1 MSPSSIQAVKQVVLP
16 SGTLTI
22 ELHDEQVPLDTITEY
37 AVRQNPRRGFLFVS
51 KILGKHLPVKPSE
64 ALKHH
69 CSLAKSLPLDAE
81 GPVLF
86 IGMAETATGL
96 SASIFEE
103 HCKLT
108 GRKDALYLP
117 STRYRLGEHATLL
130 FQETHSHATDHLIY
144 PPQDPEKKALWDHAR
159 TLVLIDDE
167 ITTGKTLKALTH
179 TLKAALPALQE
190 VHLVCFTSWLDLP
203 PAVLQEEFGLPVQIH
218 ALVKGRMDFTP
229 NPEFAPPELP
239 KVTGNGADKTP
250 LIRKEYSRLG
260 RLPDEHALPEH
271 LQKKVAELPLQDRPI
286 LVLGT
291 GEFAFE
297 PLKFAAA
304 LENAG
309 HQVVFHTTT
318 RSPILP
324 GEVIHS
330 RLEFPDNY
338 GDQIPNYLYN
348 HHPAQYSRIM
358 LCFETLPTSEDQ
370 TLADLLQ
377 AETVY
382 F

>member
-1 MSPSSIQAVKQVVLP
+1 MRRTTIALP
-16 SGTLTI
+16 SGTLQI
-22 ELHDEQVPLDTITEY
+22 ELHEEQVPLESITTY

-51 KILGKHLPVKPSE
+51 KILGKHLPVRPSE

-69 CSLAKSLPLDAE
+69 RFLAASLPAQAQ

-96 SASIFEE
+96 ATSVFEE
-103 HCKLT
+103 YCKAS
-108 GRKDALYLP
+108 GRQDVLYLP
-117 STRYRLGEHATLL
+117 STRYRLGDRATLQ

-144 PPQDPEKKALWDHAR
+144 PPESGLKKDLWDGAK

-179 TLKAALPALQE
+179 TLKGQLHGLRE

-203 PAVLQEEFGLPVQIH
+203 EEVLLEAFGLPVTIH
-218 ALVKGRMDFTP
+218 ALVKGNMAFEANPDFS
-229 NPEFAPPELP
+229 PPELP
-239 KVTGNGADKTP
+239 KVIGNGEDKAS
-250 LIRKEYSRLG
+250 LIRHEYARLG
-260 RLPDEHALPEH
+260 RLPASEHLPEGVQS
-271 LQKKVAELPLQDRPI
+271 LVNSLPAQEQPI

-291 GEFAFE
+291 GEFAYE
-297 PLKFAAA
+297 PLRFALA
-304 LENAG
+304 LEEKG
-309 HQVVFHTTT
+309 HEVVFHTTT

-324 GEVIHS
+324 GEVIQD
-330 RLEFPDNY
+330 RLEFMDNY

-348 HHPAQYSRIM
+348 HRPEHHSQIFV
-358 LCFETLPTSEDQ
+358 CFETLPTPQDQ
-370 TLADLLQ
+370 ALMELLK
-377 AETVY
+377 AEAVY